1 MKEFNF
7 QLTIHS
13 ISIGSI
19 ENASSFNIGRN
30 FLRDFKSM
38 SKSNAGIGSI
48 SGNHNSFP
56 SSVNY
61 VHDPDQMDM
70 CWDTSDKKL
79 EPRSSSNHKDPFAR
93 FSDQK
98 SL

>member
-38 SKSNAGIGSI
+38 SKSNAGIGTI
-48 SGNHNSFP
+48 SGSHNSLP

-70 CWDTSDKKL
+70 CWDTSDKEL
-79 EPRSSSNHKDPFAR
+79 ESRSRSNRKDPFAR

>member
-19 ENASSFNIGRN
+19 ENASSLNIGRN

-38 SKSNAGIGSI
+38 SKSNAGIGTI
-48 SGNHNSFP
+48 SGNHNSLP

-61 VHDPDQMDM
+61 VHDPDQTDM
-70 CWDTSDKKL
+70 CWETPNQKTENIKD
-79 EPRSSSNHKDPFAR
+79 RKDPFPR
-93 FSDQK
+93 FSNK
-98 SL
+98 

>member
-1 MKEFNF
+1 MKELNF
-7 QLTIHS
+7 QLTINS

-19 ENASSFNIGRN
+19 ENASSLNIGRN

-38 SKSNAGIGSI
+38 TKSNAGIGTI

-61 VHDPDQMDM
+61 VQDPDGVDM
-70 CWDTSDKKL
+70 CWDSLGEAKENL
-79 EPRSSSNHKDPFAR
+79 EGRKIPFPL
-93 FSDQK
+93 FK
-98 SL
+98 